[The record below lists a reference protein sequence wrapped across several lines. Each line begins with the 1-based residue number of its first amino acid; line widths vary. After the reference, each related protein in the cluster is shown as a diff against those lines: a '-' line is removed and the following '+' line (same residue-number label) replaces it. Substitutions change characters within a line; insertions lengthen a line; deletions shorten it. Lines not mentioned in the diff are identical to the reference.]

1 MSREIVASKPCIE
14 LKSYWKI
21 YSSVDSIYAWLYNET
36 KQKNCLFDEALCHI
50 GYSKLNEEFW
60 TGEGREWFRWI
71 YKYEGEDIA
80 GSDISSFKVERRPV
94 LKVGGHLQLSRN
106 WRVCLQLKAKS
117 MKVKGRSGNRRREE
131 SAKWYDYLYLSN
143 SMIRNAGIGLFAAR
157 ELPSR
162 TLIGYYCGVLLWSSG
177 QMLPYDERSVI
188 EPPDEKTDA
197 YTILMRDSKG
207 EWVTVSPG
215 GCGEPSLYM
224 GFQFMNDIG
233 LSFDDET
240 ENQSRVCRAMYNTQ
254 ITEDGCVYTMRMI
267 AKGTELLCPYV
278 QERMIPEQE
287 QEIFV
292 EGCARRVQAR
302 YGETK
307 AEKKFVALRDKYGRE
322 CDGDRKRRARGEQSD
337 GERKRRAREKPTE
350 VKRKLESAV
359 GMRELSREEQVS
371 GRRLSR
377 IAEEKKSVRLL
388 KVARRSKASSDSESF
403 EALET
408 APKMKFSVENESLES
423 EPKMKFSVESSV
435 TPVESSVTSAHS
447 SVAPSGTETYDSD
460 RVSLTELLG

>member
-1 MSREIVASKPCIE
+1 M
-14 LKSYWKI
+14 
-21 YSSVDSIYAWLYNET
+21 
-36 KQKNCLFDEALCHI
+36 
-50 GYSKLNEEFW
+50 
-60 TGEGREWFRWI
+60 
-71 YKYEGEDIA
+71 
-80 GSDISSFKVERRPV
+80 

-106 WRVCLQLKAKS
+106 WQVCLQLKAKS
-117 MKVKGRSGNRRREE
+117 VKVKGCGGNRRREE

-143 SMIRNAGIGLFAAR
+143 STICNAGIGLFAAR

-162 TLIGYYCGVLLWSSG
+162 TLIGYYCGVLLWRSG
-177 QMLPYDERSVI
+177 QTLPYDEHSVI

-254 ITEDGCVYTMRMI
+254 ITEDGCVYTTRMI

-287 QEIFV
+287 QENFV
-292 EGCARRVQAR
+292 EGCAWRVQAR

-307 AEKKFVALRDKYGRE
+307 AKKKFVALRDKYGRE
-322 CDGDRKRRARGEQSD
+322 GDGDRKRRAWGEQSD
-337 GERKRRAREKPTE
+337 GERKRRARKNPTE

-388 KVARRSKASSDSESF
+388 KVARRLKASSDSESF
-403 EALET
+403 EALEM
-408 APKMKFSVENESLES
+408 APKMKFSVEDESLES
-423 EPKMKFSVESSV
+423 EPKIKFSVESSV

-447 SVAPSGTETYDSD
+447 SVTPSGTETYDSD
-460 RVSLTELLG
+460 QVSLTELLG